1 MFVVD
6 VWYSNAYVHTQWL
19 PFNVVELTH
28 SYCLPHALLVIND
41 SHFSLLQPRTEI
53 KTLDTNL
60 ISQVTACLC
69 NLFYVI
75 TDSSKRSFINHVYLC
90 P

>member
-1 MFVVD
+1 M
-6 VWYSNAYVHTQWL
+6 YIQQL

-28 SYCLPHALLVIND
+28 SYCLLHALLVINGNY
-41 SHFSLLQPRTEI
+41 FSLMQPGREM
-53 KTLDTNL
+53 KTLDTDL

-69 NLFYVI
+69 NQFYVI
-75 TDSSKRSFINHVYLC
+75 TDSSKRSFINLVYLC